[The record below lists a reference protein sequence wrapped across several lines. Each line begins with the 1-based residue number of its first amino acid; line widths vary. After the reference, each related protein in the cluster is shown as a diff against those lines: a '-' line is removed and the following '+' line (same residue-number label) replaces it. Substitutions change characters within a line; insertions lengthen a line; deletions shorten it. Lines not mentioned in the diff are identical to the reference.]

1 MRSPDR
7 ATRTPIRS
15 TAIDATIGWRRLLDA
30 KPQVKALAEMV
41 NEDTLVTAAEKYS
54 GYRNYVPAFLET
66 FEFKATGSKNPVL
79 AAVKVLRDLNQSGQ
93 REVPADAPMPFNPS
107 NGRSLSSKMAS
118 QIGGSTRP
126 PCLPRCAIGCGRAMS
141 PLLC

>member
-1 MRSPDR
+1 MTTGSASRACSPPAACA
-7 ATRTPIRS
+7 ATCPN
-15 TAIDATIGWRRLLDA
+15 ALLDA

-54 GYRNYVPAFLET
+54 GYRKYVPAFLET

-79 AAVKVLRDLNQSGQ
+79 ASVKVLRDLN
-93 REVPADAPMPFNPS
+93 RADSARCRPTRRCRSDPS